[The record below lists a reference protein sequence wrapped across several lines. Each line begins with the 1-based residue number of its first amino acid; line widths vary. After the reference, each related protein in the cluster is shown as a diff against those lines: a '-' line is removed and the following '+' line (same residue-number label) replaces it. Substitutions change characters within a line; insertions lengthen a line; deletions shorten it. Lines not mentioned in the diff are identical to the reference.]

1 MVYYL
6 LFHFKSRLLSIRT
19 FCVLIYDRYL
29 FLSYYLL
36 HTIVKLI
43 IANINNTFPIKV
55 YLLTCF
61 LPLNDGSWKI
71 SNGINFL
78 YSCFSLYVFIQ
89 YFNITGNVP
98 LYEIKRHIPLI
109 LFLIIFISF
118 QFCFSIRSC
127 LFVYTL
133 VITHYTWYKCNLS
146 YKITT
151 LHRISIV

>member
-71 SNGINFL
+71 SNGIDFL
-78 YSCFSLYVFIQ
+78 YSCFSLYDFIQ
-89 YFNITGNVP
+89 YVNKTGNQLNVP
-98 LYEIKRHIPLI
+98 SYEIKRYIPLI

-127 LFVYTL
+127 LFMF
-133 VITHYTWYKCNLS
+133 IH
-146 YKITT
+146 
-151 LHRISIV
+151 